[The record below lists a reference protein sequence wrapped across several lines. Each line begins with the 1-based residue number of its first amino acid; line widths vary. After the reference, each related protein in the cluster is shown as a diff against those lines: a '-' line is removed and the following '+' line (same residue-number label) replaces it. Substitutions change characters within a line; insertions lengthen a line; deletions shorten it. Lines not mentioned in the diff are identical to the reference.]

1 MKTIIKVLLLII
13 AASFTSCKSL
23 DENWI
28 VGEWVAD
35 DGTSFTITEDYHILF
50 KSDWGNSSYLLE
62 KEGEGFSYRFEDS
75 WVSFDPSTKTAECG
89 DLVSDDSE
97 GPYHLAKPKS
107 SKSTESTKDNKA
119 SVKTNSG
126 KNSDK
131 VWKSAFEENGGFLV
145 FESLLTYSR
154 GSYSTPTHLY
164 IVLKGYGES
173 RQKGMA
179 NIFLDGWAGWIGLY
193 EMFDNVVMLY
203 DLREEGKRGGRE
215 YSKPYTPLTSQFF
228 TWENTTPITITGNF
242 DNYSEKVTW
251 KQISNDIA
259 KYLSRDE
266 TFNN

>member
-1 MKTIIKVLLLII
+1 MAV
-13 AASFTSCKSL
+13 SCTSSDKWYL
-23 DENWI
+23 
-28 VGEWVAD
+28 GEWEGPNGIGFTLTSTSMRWG
-35 DGTSFTITEDYHILF
+35 DGPE
-50 KSDWGNSSYLLE
+50 E
-62 KEGEGFSYRFEDS
+62 QVVYRFDELGRVWVDPADPNDPEWEGSGYLYGDPKTNKFYSED
-75 WVSFDPSTKTAECG
+75 VAYEDDEPVTCEYNRRKASTTKSSEDLKTA
-89 DLVSDDSE
+89 
-97 GPYHLAKPKS
+97 K
-107 SKSTESTKDNKA
+107 
-119 SVKTNSG
+119 KTGNNS

-179 NIFLDGWAGWIGLY
+179 NVFLDGWAGWIGLY

-242 DNYSEKVTW
+242 ENYSEKVTW

-266 TFNN
+266 TFNR